1 MPAFKHAAR
10 LRQAARQP
18 LSYMWWGLVRLR
30 ECRKSTY
37 SSRCGSD
44 RET

>member
-1 MPAFKHAAR
+1 MSAFQHAAR

-18 LSYMWWGLVRLR
+18 LSYIWWGLVSLR
-30 ECRKSTY
+30 ECRRSTY
-37 SSRCGSD
+37 SSRGGSD